1 MSIPKGYIKK
11 KSKSIPFGYELS
23 EIDKYLKPIPQE
35 LEVLKKYVNETIEK
49 KHSIRE
55 GAKLVTEETGRNLNH
70 VSFSKYVN
78 DEKKL
83 QNPKDSTKRIYNYST
98 KEKAKIETRRKIR
111 AKEKKI
117 QQLKTKLNS
126 EQATLKSNKTV
137 LSQLDD
143 QEQQTSSQKR
153 TGKVVTETELD
164 EVTPTVKEYLDNSNV
179 VFHPNEGPQT
189 EFLAADEKDVLYG
202 GAAGGGKS
210 YAMLIDPLRYCH
222 RKAHRALILRRSMP
236 ELRELIDKSREL
248 YPQAFPGSKF
258 KEVEK
263 IWNFPSGAKI
273 EFGFLERDADVY
285 RYQGQAYSWIGF
297 DEITHLPTEF
307 GWNYLASRL
316 RTTDPEIKTY
326 LRCTANPGGIG
337 AHWVKKRYVDSS
349 IPNESFIGSDGL
361 TRKFIPARLTDNP
374 YLSTDG
380 IYEQMLMSLPPV
392 QRKQLL
398 EGNWDVNEGAAFVE
412 FDPDVHIIT
421 PFQIPFIWEKVK
433 GIDYGYAS
441 ESACLWGA
449 VDRSDGTLIIYRE
462 LYKKGL
468 TGEDLGR
475 IITEMEY
482 DDPMSVPGVLD
493 TAAWAR
499 TGTTGPTVGESLV
512 KQGHKLRRADK
523 NRIQGKIQ
531 IHEYLKVQPSGRPKL
546 QIFNTCPNLIK
557 ELQSIPLDTKNPE
570 DVDTHAA
577 DHAYDALRYLIMS
590 RPRINNP
597 IDNLRQYHKE
607 SIYKP
612 VDETFGY

>member
-1 MSIPKGYIKK
+1 MKDWEQNPHLYLTDSDGGFILKKDGTPRKKGGRPQGTKSNYTYSDEQKAKMAARRAVSKK
-11 KSKSIPFGYELS
+11 KKA
-23 EIDKYLKPIPQE
+23 
-35 LEVLKKYVNETIEK
+35 IEK
-49 KHSIRE
+49 
-55 GAKLVTEETGRNLNH
+55 
-70 VSFSKYVN
+70 
-78 DEKKL
+78 
-83 QNPKDSTKRIYNYST
+83 
-98 KEKAKIETRRKIR
+98 IESR
-111 AKEKKI
+111 
-117 QQLKTKLNS
+117 
-126 EQATLKSNKTV
+126 LKSKRHNLKQTTEL
-137 LSQLDD
+137 LSKLESDKET
-143 QEQQTSSQKR
+143 EQ
-153 TGKVVTETELD
+153 GKVVTPEELNVLPKALQAEID
-164 EVTPTVKEYLDNSNV
+164 AGTNV

-210 YAMLIDPLRYCH
+210 YAMLVDPLRYAH

-248 YPQAFPGSKF
+248 YPQAFPGCKF
-258 KEVEK
+258 REVEK
-263 IWNFPSGAKI
+263 VWNFPSGAKI

-337 AHWVKKRYVDSS
+337 ASWVKRRYVDAYTA
-349 IPNESFIGSDGL
+349 NESFVGGDGL

-374 YLSTDG
+374 YLSEDG
-380 IYEQMLMSLPPV
+380 VYEQMLMSLPPV

-398 EGNWDVNEGAAFVE
+398 EGNWDINEGAAFVE
-412 FDPDVHIIT
+412 FDPDLHIVT
-421 PFQIPFIWEKVK
+421 PFQIPLTWERVK

-441 ESACLWGA
+441 ESACVWGA
-449 VDRSDGTLIIYRE
+449 VDRTDGTLIIYRE
-462 LYKKGL
+462 LYRKGL
-468 TGEDLGR
+468 TGEDLGA
-475 IITEMEY
+475 IITEMEME
-482 DDPMSVPGVLD
+482 DPFSVSGVLD

-512 KQGHKLRRADK
+512 RQGHKLRRADK

-531 IHEYLKVQPSGRPKL
+531 IHEYLKVQPNGRPKL

-557 ELQSIPLDTKNPE
+557 ELQSIPLDKRNPE

-597 IDNLRQYHKE
+597 MDNLRQYHRE